1 MNNLCSLPNDKPS
14 PETDVLL
21 HDYFQAELPH
31 AWPTFK
37 TPKPARMK
45 QRASFWSRYSG
56 RLALAACVALLVAG
70 YLTLGG
76 FFPPLQTPAGLEH
89 VAPPIGMKD
98 PKTNAP
104 APRNNH
110 AEEPIRMPTP
120 MDLETTKNEA
130 K

>member
-1 MNNLCSLPNDKPS
+1 MNNLCSLPNDEAR

-21 HDYFQAELPH
+21 HDYFKAELPH

-37 TPKPARMK
+37 TPRPARIK
-45 QRASFWSRYSG
+45 QPASFWSRYSG

-76 FFPPLQTPAGLEH
+76 FFPHSQTPTDVRQMEHIGLRDGPRT
-89 VAPPIGMKD
+89 VI
-98 PKTNAP
+98 TP
-104 APRNNH
+104 APQNNH
-110 AEEPIRMPTP
+110 AEDLPTP
-120 MDLETTKNEA
+120 VGFEATKNKA